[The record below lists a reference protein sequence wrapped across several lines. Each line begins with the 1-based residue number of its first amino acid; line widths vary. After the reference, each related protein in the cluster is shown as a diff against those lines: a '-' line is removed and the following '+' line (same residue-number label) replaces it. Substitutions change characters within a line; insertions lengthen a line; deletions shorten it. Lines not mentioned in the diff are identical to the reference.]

1 MRKVS
6 DSMILNDMQI
16 KMQMKLKHIITPFID
31 RQVREK
37 DGKRVI
43 SYGLS
48 SYGYDIRLGNE
59 FKLFRYPVDTIGVVV
74 DPKNM
79 EPEIL
84 EDCTVG
90 DNKPV
95 IIPPNAFALGR
106 SVEKFKMPRDITGIC
121 LGKSTYARCGII
133 VNITPLEA
141 GWEGILTIEISNTTP
156 LPAAVYAG
164 EGIAQ
169 VLFFR
174 GEPCLTSYA
183 DRGGKYQG
191 QEGITVARM

>member
-1 MRKVS
+1 M
-6 DSMILNDMQI
+6 
-16 KMQMKLKHIITPFID
+16 
-31 RQVREK
+31 
-37 DGKRVI
+37 
-43 SYGLS
+43 
-48 SYGYDIRLGNE
+48 
-59 FKLFRYPVDTIGVVV
+59 DTIGVVV

-156 LPAAVYAG
+156 LPCCCVRWGGYRAG
-164 EGIAQ
+164 AI
-169 VLFFR
+169 L
-174 GEPCLTSYA
+174 
-183 DRGGKYQG
+183 
-191 QEGITVARM
+191 